1 MRALIVYG
9 SKRGGTAG
17 LAHMIGTA
25 FEGEGWHAAV
35 CDAAKRPGVGDVD
48 VVVIGGALYMNRW
61 PSALRRWTRQH
72 LPTLKT
78 VPVWMFSSGP
88 LDDSARAGDIA
99 PVPQVGRL
107 AAQIEIHGH
116 MTFGGRLEAHPG
128 GFIAGQMA
136 KKSAGDWRNPQH
148 VAEWVHQICRD
159 MTLPAAIPVQRA
171 TEQLRVESSP
181 DVERSRTAPRS

>member
-17 LAHMIGTA
+17 LADMIGTA
-25 FEGEGWHAAV
+25 FEAQGWDAEV
-35 CDAAKRPGVGDVD
+35 RDAATRPGIGDVD

-61 PSALRRWTRQH
+61 PSSVRRWTRQH
-72 LPTLKT
+72 VRTLSN

-99 PVPQVGRL
+99 AVPQVAKL
-107 AAQIEIHGH
+107 AAEIEIHGH
-116 MTFGGRLEAHPG
+116 MTFGGRLEAHPR

-136 KKSAGDWRNPQH
+136 KKSAGDWRDRQH
-148 VAEWVHQICRD
+148 VAEWVHEICHD
-159 MTLPAAIPVQRA
+159 TTAVVTLPAQRTDEQAPVDSPR
-171 TEQLRVESSP
+171 ESRP
-181 DVERSRTAPRS
+181 TKA